1 MDARQISK
9 DEIKTR
15 NGQIIELTSGD
26 AAIIIRN
33 IGAEYLVGIIDPDFS
48 DFDIGEYL
56 AG

>member
-48 DFDIGEYL
+48 DFNIGEYL